1 MSREQLLQMA
11 RNNIAHGDA
20 GTIPQAKEILK
31 VPACNYYDEGR
42 WKLEMKNIFNRMPL
56 MLAMSAEIRK
66 PGDYKAMEASAI
78 PIIIVRD
85 KNGHVSALVN
95 M

>member
-42 WKLEMKNIFNRMPL
+42 WKLEMKNIFIKIGRYL
-56 MLAMSAEIRK
+56 
-66 PGDYKAMEASAI
+66 
-78 PIIIVRD
+78 
-85 KNGHVSALVN
+85 
-95 M
+95 